1 MAHWNGLRIAG
12 MLLILSG
19 LVFLAAAYSNG
30 QQSLYGAASALIS
43 VGSLFVALGA
53 NQKPNA

>member
-1 MAHWNGLRIAG
+1 

-30 QQSLYGAASALIS
+30 QQSLYGAAAALIC